1 MGIATG
7 EKRLGFS
14 TRPLNGFIQ
23 GFSVMLVAIWACNIV
38 ALVLAGDVLTAVLFF
53 LILLI
58 PVSIIIYTVSKRQEN
73 SGERATVYE
82 KLKMLLIPL
91 HGAAFACWTFDVS
104 TTFYAID
111 VVRKAAELNPLGWPL
126 GAIGALIFYI
136 PAIAF
141 TYTLLF
147 KIKQKTSLV
156 AAVVITML
164 AACLGS
170 MNFNAG
176 VQNFG
181 FFLNSVSFTMEGYSF
196 LFSFVVAV
204 DLIYAV
210 AFAKLARREA
220 NLIKRT
226 MK

>member
-1 MGIATG
+1 
-7 EKRLGFS
+7 LGFS

-23 GFSVMLVAIWACNIV
+23 GFSAMLVAIWSCNII
-38 ALVLAGDVLTAVLFF
+38 ALVIAGDTLTAALFF

-58 PVSIIIYTVSKRQEN
+58 PISIIIYTFSKRQEN

-82 KLKMLLIPL
+82 KLKRFLIPL
-91 HGAAFACWTFDVS
+91 QGAAFACWTFDVS

-111 VVRKAAELNPLGWPL
+111 VVRRATELNPLGWPL
-126 GAIGALIFYI
+126 GAIGALIFYV
-136 PAIAF
+136 PAIIF

-147 KIKQKTSLV
+147 KLKQKESLV
-156 AAVVITML
+156 AAIVITVL

-196 LFSFVVAV
+196 LFSLVVAV

-210 AFAKLARREA
+210 AFARLARREA
-220 NLIKRT
+220 SLIKRT
-226 MK
+226 IR

>member
-1 MGIATG
+1 
-7 EKRLGFS
+7 
-14 TRPLNGFIQ
+14 
-23 GFSVMLVAIWACNIV
+23 MLVAIWICNII
-38 ALVLAGDVLTAVLFF
+38 ALVIAGDMLTAALFF

-58 PVSIIIYTVSKRQEN
+58 PISIIIYTFSKRQEN
-73 SGERATVYE
+73 SSERATVYE
-82 KLKMLLIPL
+82 KLKTFLIPL

-111 VVRKAAELNPLGWPL
+111 VIRRAAELNPLGWPL
-126 GAIGALIFYI
+126 GAIGALIFYV
-136 PAIAF
+136 PAIIF

-147 KIKQKTSLV
+147 RIKQKESLVV
-156 AAVVITML
+156 AAVITVL
-164 AACLGS
+164 AACLGL

-176 VQNFG
+176 AQNFR

-196 LFSFVVAV
+196 LFSLVVAV

-220 NLIKRT
+220 NLIK
-226 MK
+226 KPIK

>member
-1 MGIATG
+1 
-7 EKRLGFS
+7 LGFS

-23 GFSVMLVAIWACNIV
+23 GFSAMLVVIWSFNII
-38 ALVLAGDVLTAVLFF
+38 ALVVAGDMLTASLFF

-58 PVSIIIYTVSKRQEN
+58 PISIIIYTFSKRQEN
-73 SGERATVYE
+73 SSERATVYE
-82 KLKMLLIPL
+82 KLKTFLIPL

-126 GAIGALIFYI
+126 GAIGALIFYV
-136 PAIAF
+136 PAIIF

-147 KIKQKTSLV
+147 RIKQKESLVV
-156 AAVVITML
+156 AAVITVL
-164 AACLGS
+164 AACLGL

-176 VQNFG
+176 AQNFR

-196 LFSFVVAV
+196 LFSLVVAV

-220 NLIKRT
+220 NLIK
-226 MK
+226 KPIK

>member
-1 MGIATG
+1 
-7 EKRLGFS
+7 
-14 TRPLNGFIQ
+14 
-23 GFSVMLVAIWACNIV
+23 MLVAIWICNII
-38 ALVLAGDVLTAVLFF
+38 ALVIAGDVLTASLFF

-58 PVSIIIYTVSKRQEN
+58 PISIIIYTFSKRQEN
-73 SGERATVYE
+73 SSERATVYE
-82 KLKMLLIPL
+82 KLKTFLIPL

-126 GAIGALIFYI
+126 GAIGALIFYV
-136 PAIAF
+136 PAIIF

-147 KIKQKTSLV
+147 RIKQKESLVV
-156 AAVVITML
+156 AAVITVL
-164 AACLGS
+164 AACLGL

-176 VQNFG
+176 AQNFR

-196 LFSFVVAV
+196 LFSLVVAV

-220 NLIKRT
+220 NLIK
-226 MK
+226 KPIK

>member
-1 MGIATG
+1 
-7 EKRLGFS
+7 
-14 TRPLNGFIQ
+14 
-23 GFSVMLVAIWACNIV
+23 MLVVIWSFNII
-38 ALVLAGDVLTAVLFF
+38 ALVVAGDMLTASLFF

-58 PVSIIIYTVSKRQEN
+58 PISIIIYTFSKRQEN
-73 SGERATVYE
+73 SSERATVYE
-82 KLKMLLIPL
+82 KLKTFLIPL

-111 VVRKAAELNPLGWPL
+111 VVRKTAELNPLGWPL
-126 GAIGALIFYI
+126 GAIGALIFYV
-136 PAIAF
+136 PAIIF

-147 KIKQKTSLV
+147 RIKQKESLVV
-156 AAVVITML
+156 AAVITVL
-164 AACLGS
+164 AAYLGL

-176 VQNFG
+176 AQNFR

-196 LFSFVVAV
+196 LFSLVVAV

-220 NLIKRT
+220 NLIK
-226 MK
+226 KPIK

>member
-1 MGIATG
+1 
-7 EKRLGFS
+7 
-14 TRPLNGFIQ
+14 
-23 GFSVMLVAIWACNIV
+23 MLVAIWGCNII
-38 ALVLAGDVLTAVLFF
+38 ALVIAGDTLTAALFF

-58 PVSIIIYTVSKRQEN
+58 PISIIIYTFSKRQEN

-82 KLKMLLIPL
+82 KLKRFLIPL
-91 HGAAFACWTFDVS
+91 QGAAFACWTFDVS

-111 VVRKAAELNPLGWPL
+111 VVRRATELNPLGWPL
-126 GAIGALIFYI
+126 GAIGALIFYV
-136 PAIAF
+136 PAIIF

-147 KIKQKTSLV
+147 KLKQKESLV
-156 AAVVITML
+156 AAIVITVL

-196 LFSFVVAV
+196 LFSLVVAV

-210 AFAKLARREA
+210 AFARLARREA
-220 NLIKRT
+220 SLIKRT
-226 MK
+226 IR

>member
-1 MGIATG
+1 
-7 EKRLGFS
+7 
-14 TRPLNGFIQ
+14 
-23 GFSVMLVAIWACNIV
+23 MLVAIWMCNII
-38 ALVLAGDVLTAVLFF
+38 ALLLAGDMLTASLFF

-58 PVSIIIYTVSKRQEN
+58 PISIIIYTFSKRQEN
-73 SGERATVYE
+73 NGEKVSVSE

-91 HGAAFACWTFDVS
+91 HGAAFACWTFDIS

-126 GAIGALIFYI
+126 GAIGALIFYV
-136 PAIAF
+136 PAIVF

-147 KIKQKTSLV
+147 KIKQKASLV
-156 AAVVITML
+156 AAVVITVL
-164 AACLGS
+164 AAYLGS

-220 NLIKRT
+220 SLIKRT
-226 MK
+226 IK